1 MGFGFTPA
9 TGTDAELLELVR
21 EAIATVCANGQSYT
35 IRNREYTA
43 ADLDDLFKW
52 EDFLS
57 RRISG
62 ATNGLVRSFAR
73 PNRRIPNRFN
83 NSDDFNDC

>member
-21 EAIATVCANGQSYT
+21 EAIATVCATGQSYV

-43 ADLDDLFKW
+43 ADLDKLFKW
-52 EDFLS
+52 ETFLANRIERANSGMS
-57 RRISG
+57 RNFVRIHRRVPNQL
-62 ATNGLVRSFAR
+62 NGTRE
-73 PNRRIPNRFN
+73 
-83 NSDDFNDC
+83 DC